1 MKVILY
7 TTPTCVFCPLVKN
20 FLEEKGVEYEEVDVS
35 KDAKA
40 LEEMKEKTGQ
50 MGVPVTLIR
59 DKAVVGFNKNKLEK
73 LLEQ

>member
-20 FLEEKGVEYEEVDVS
+20 FLEEKGVKYEEVDVS

-50 MGVPVTLIR
+50 MGVPVTLIG
-59 DKAVVGFNKNKLEK
+59 DKVVIGFDKNKLEK
-73 LLEQ
+73 LLAK

>member
-7 TTPTCVFCPLVKN
+7 TTSTCVFCPLVKN
-20 FLEEKGVEYEEVDVS
+20 FLKEKEVEYEEVDVS

-40 LEEMKEKTGQ
+40 LEEIKEKTGQ

-59 DKAVVGFNKNKLEK
+59 DKVVIGFDKNKLTE
-73 LLEQ
+73 LLNL